1 VLSVRLFALLAAA
14 VAAASLPYA
23 PPGIGFPLVGVLVA
37 AAVAATCRRSLDAI
51 VFGLLA
57 LALASMPALLDARW
71 VVTLDLLAACGLA
84 TTAVA
89 GPRLVAP
96 LAPFRALDGLGEL
109 VPAPATGTAP
119 ALRGLGLGVCL
130 LVPFGALFWTAD
142 AAFAEIVVAAPI
154 PSPESLV
161 GRFVVFGLVLL
172 GALGLALAATRELR
186 DPALPAP
193 RLALG
198 EWAIPLALLDL
209 LFLAFVSV
217 QLTVLF
223 GGHDH
228 VLETAGLTYSEYAR
242 QGFWQL
248 IAAAALTLAVVGA
261 ALRVASVRTPA
272 ERVLLR
278 SLLAGLCLLTLVV
291 VASALHR
298 LDLYE
303 DAFGLTRQRL
313 VAETFTWGLGAVLAL
328 VLVAGL
334 VRRVRRELRRLALAG
349 AGIGLL
355 AFSLS
360 NPDGRIAERNV
371 ERWQRTGDLD
381 VGYAQGLSADAVPAL
396 AELPEPLRTTV
407 LATFA
412 ERLSASEPWT
422 SANYSRHRA
431 RNDVAGLNERVSG

>member
-1 VLSVRLFALLAAA
+1 MRLFAVLAAVA
-14 VAAASLPYA
+14 AAASLPYA
-23 PPGIGFPLVGVLVA
+23 PPGVGFPLVALLVV
-37 AAVAATCRRSLDAI
+37 AAVASAARRSLDAI

-57 LALASMPALLDARW
+57 LALASMPALLDAGW
-71 VVTLDLLAACGLA
+71 VVAVDLVAACLLA

-109 VPAPATGTAP
+109 VPAPAASSAP
-119 ALRGLGLGVCL
+119 ALRGLALGTCL

-142 AAFAEIVVAAPI
+142 AAFAEIASAAPV
-154 PSPESLV
+154 PSPTSLV
-161 GRFVVFGLVLL
+161 GRLVVFGLVLV
-172 GALGLALAATRELR
+172 GALGLALAATRQFR

-193 RLALG
+193 RLAFS

-209 LFLAFVSV
+209 LFLAFVAV

-228 VLETAGLTYSEYAR
+228 VLETSGLTYAEYAR

-248 IAAAALTLAVVGA
+248 IVAAALTLAVVGA
-261 ALRVASVRTPA
+261 AVRVAGVRSRA
-272 ERVLLR
+272 DRILLQAVLG
-278 SLLAGLCLLTLVV
+278 SLCVLTLVV

-298 LDLYE
+298 LHLYE

-313 VAETFTWGLGAVLAL
+313 AAETFSWALGAVLAL
-328 VLVAGL
+328 VLVAGAL
-334 VRRVRRELRRLALAG
+334 RPARRELPRLALAG
-349 AGIGLL
+349 AGVGLI

-371 ERWQRTGDLD
+371 ERWQRTADLD
-381 VGYAQGLSADAVPAL
+381 VAYAQGLSADAVPAL
-396 AELPEPLRTTV
+396 AQLPEPLRTTV
-407 LATFA
+407 LTTFA

-422 SANYSRHRA
+422 SANHSRHRA
-431 RNDVAGLNERVSG
+431 RNVVDGWTDPVGG